1 MSISGIEAVIFDMDG
16 TLIDSELLTDQ
27 AVRKLLVEKDVE
39 PGDLDCTQFYGV
51 TWAKIAAMLVEHFP
65 AIDAEGPDLASGLQ
79 RHFHALGLAS
89 PPPPI
94 DGSAD
99 AVRAAF
105 RLAKTAIG
113 TSSNRES
120 LEEVIDYL
128 HIRDVLSTT
137 ASAEDYENSKPAP
150 DCYLMVA
157 NRLGVPVH
165 QCLVFE
171 DSIPG
176 LKAAKFAGMS
186 TVAITHRTTDL
197 ALATELADLAVT
209 NYTELEPRFFERVCR

>member
-1 MSISGIEAVIFDMDG
+1 MAITGIEAVIFDMDG
-16 TLIDSELLTDQ
+16 TLIDSELLTDK
-27 AVRKLLVEKDVE
+27 AVRHLLADKSIE

-51 TWAKIAAMLVEHFP
+51 TWVKISTMLVERFP
-65 AIDAEGPDLASGLQ
+65 ELDSPDLPKVLQ
-79 RHFHALGLAS
+79 HHFHSLGLAS

-94 DGSAD
+94 EGSAD

-128 HIRDVLSTT
+128 DIRDVLSTT
-137 ASAEDYENSKPAP
+137 ASAEDYANSKPDP
-150 DCYLMVA
+150 DCYLTVA
-157 NRLGVPVH
+157 NRLGVSPK

-176 LKAAKFAGMS
+176 LEAARAAGMFAI
-186 TVAITHRTTDL
+186 AITHRTTDL
-197 ALATELADLAVT
+197 QRATEIADLAVS
-209 NYTELEPRFFERVCR
+209 NYTELDARFFEAVCR

>member
-1 MSISGIEAVIFDMDG
+1 MTITGVEAVIFDMDG
-16 TLIDSELLTDQ
+16 TLIDSELLTDK
-27 AVRKLLVEKDVE
+27 AVRQHLADQGIE

-51 TWAKIAAMLVEHFP
+51 TWVKIANMLAELFP
-65 AIDAEGPDLASGLQ
+65 SLDDSGLAATLQ
-79 RHFHALGLAS
+79 HHFHTMGLTS

-94 DGSAD
+94 LGSSD

-128 HIRDVLSTT
+128 DIRGDLSTT
-137 ASAEDYENSKPAP
+137 ASAEDYENSKPHP
-150 DCYLMVA
+150 DCYLTVA
-157 NRLGVPVH
+157 NRLGVNPKC
-165 QCLVFE
+165 CLVFE

-176 LKAAKFAGMS
+176 LQAARAAGMFAI
-186 TVAITHRTTDL
+186 AITHRTTDL
-197 ALATELADLAVT
+197 ALATEIADLAIA
-209 NYTELEPRFFERVCR
+209 NYSELEPDFFSIICR